1 MVLCIDYITKKYYNQ
16 YENRVFLHIFRKG
29 EAILHK
35 FEKVVDGIYVLKI
48 PFSVVWTGVILVTGE
63 KNFLIDSGSEP
74 PEKYLIPALGE
85 MGMSLDDIDW
95 LLNTHCHGDHITG
108 HYDLVDKYGLKVA
121 TFEGGAGALTDPASN
136 AVRIRTKFPEY
147 SPAPQ
152 SWLRGVVPTKLL
164 ADGEILEGRLQVIH
178 TPGHDHD
185 CVCWYD
191 IPTKTI
197 ITGDSLQGNGT
208 PTQGIG
214 FYQSLSEYLS
224 SLGKLASVDIDN
236 IILGHDYDG
245 IGGVVLG
252 KENSREALLYC
263 GKMVVM
269 YDKLVRQ
276 YLSEGLSDPAEMATR
291 MINEIGCGMPEKLF
305 LALYTVT
312 NHLNK
317 INNDF

>member
-1 MVLCIDYITKKYYNQ
+1 MY
-16 YENRVFLHIFRKG
+16 
-29 EAILHK
+29 K
-35 FEKVVDGIYVLKI
+35 FEKIFDDIYILRI
-48 PFSVVWTGVILVTGE
+48 PFSIVWTGVVLVKGE
-63 KNFLIDSGSEP
+63 KNFLIDSGSEA
-74 PEKYLIPALGE
+74 PEKYLIPALEE
-85 MGMSLDDIDW
+85 MGMSLSDIDW

-108 HYDLVDKYGLKVA
+108 HYDLVSKYGLKTA
-121 TFEGGAGALTDPASN
+121 TFEGGAKALADPASN
-136 AVRIRTKFPEY
+136 AVRIRTKFPEH

-152 SWLRGVVPTKLL
+152 CWLKGVVADKLL
-164 ADGEILEGRLQVIH
+164 SDGEILDGRLQVIH

-191 IPTKTI
+191 LKTKTI

-224 SLGKLASVDIDN
+224 ALDKLDSVDVEN

-245 IGGVVLG
+245 IGSVVLG
-252 KENSREALLYC
+252 KEESKKVLAYCRSCVDKYEALIEKY
-263 GKMVVM
+263 
-269 YDKLVRQ
+269 YN
-276 YLSEGLSDPAEMATR
+276 EGCKEPSDIALR
-291 MINEIGCGMPEKLF
+291 LINEVGCGMPEKLF

-317 INNDF
+317 ISERI